1 MANIQL
7 LDGPANVEKRAALPS
22 EWMKTY
28 FQHPDEQA
36 RYVERHLLGGMPDGL
51 DGVEDFWEQ
60 RRDSLQKLIEARLG
74 VSTALALEASV
85 P

>member
-1 MANIQL
+1 MS
-7 LDGPANVEKRAALPS
+7 KRAALPS

-51 DGVEDFWEQ
+51 DGVEDFWNE
-60 RRDSLQKLIEARLG
+60 RRDSLQQLIEARLG
-74 VSTALALEASV
+74 VSTALALDASV